1 VPHVARNE
9 GFSLVE
15 SVIACAILATA
26 VLSVGHLASGAVAL
40 VTDARSRTFATI
52 LAIDKLE
59 ELRTSPAPAAGNDV
73 VDSNGQPASSVT
85 SRRYDRRWS
94 VTSVSGDV
102 QILSVVVT
110 SSPGGLSHEVRLT
123 GGWAARR

>member
-1 VPHVARNE
+1 MPHFARNE

-15 SVIACAILATA
+15 SVIACAVLATA
-26 VLSVGHLASGAVAL
+26 LLSVGHLASGAVSL

-73 VDSNGQPASSVT
+73 VDSDVQTESSRT

-102 QILSVVVT
+102 QILNVVVT
-110 SSPGGLSHEVRLT
+110 SSPGDVSREVRLT
-123 GGWAARR
+123 GAWAARR